1 MLASW
6 SIFQYQ
12 HKIIKELLHV
22 RIIVQSLF
30 LVVAI
35 IFFYLKNPHLSL
47 SKRKVWGKDNSYMQY
62 WIY

>member
-1 MLASW
+1 MLAGW

-47 SKRKVWGKDNSYMQY
+47 SKRKV
-62 WIY
+62 